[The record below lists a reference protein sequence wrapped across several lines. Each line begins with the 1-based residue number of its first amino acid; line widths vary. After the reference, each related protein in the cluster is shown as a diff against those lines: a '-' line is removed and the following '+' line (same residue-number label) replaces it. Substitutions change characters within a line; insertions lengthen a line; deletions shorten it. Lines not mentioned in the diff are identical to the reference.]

1 MAIKFANF
9 ALLNSINNAMK
20 EEGLDWRLEKIQRG
34 KHMLSHVYLRNST
47 DTEDIA
53 HTSLYIDTDHNIV
66 YPVIFMV
73 EHRKGILPAEL
84 YAAPFLLRGVPAV
97 YIQLEPLLYFGY
109 SCELRHTIHLAVQY
123 PRREYRAVMALRH
136 VDFLQVILGIEY
148 YALVLFYPFDI
159 HFPIR

>member
-34 KHMLSHVYLRNST
+34 KHMWSHVYLRNST

-66 YPVIFMV
+66 YPVIWAKGDERYEDLRNKITDQANV
-73 EHRKGILPAEL
+73 TELSDDEYEEIGEKNRKSN
-84 YAAPFLLRGVPAV
+84 YV
-97 YIQLEPLLYFGY
+97 YKVNDVYKIVNCGSTNDWMKAIITQVKDVLN
-109 SCELRHTIHLAVQY
+109 
-123 PRREYRAVMALRH
+123 VMKNI
-136 VDFLQVILGIEY
+136 VF
-148 YALVLFYPFDI
+148 
-159 HFPIR
+159 

>member
-66 YPVIFMV
+66 YPVIWAKGAECYEDLRNKITDQTNV
-73 EHRKGILPAEL
+73 TELSDDEYEEIGEKNRKSN
-84 YAAPFLLRGVPAV
+84 YV
-97 YIQLEPLLYFGY
+97 YKVNDVYKIVNCGSTNDWMKSIITQVKDVL
-109 SCELRHTIHLAVQY
+109 S
-123 PRREYRAVMALRH
+123 VMKNI
-136 VDFLQVILGIEY
+136 VF
-148 YALVLFYPFDI
+148 
-159 HFPIR
+159 

>member
-34 KHMLSHVYLRNST
+34 KHMWSHIYLRNST

-66 YPVIFMV
+66 YPVIWAKGDERYEDLRNKITDQANV
-73 EHRKGILPAEL
+73 TELSDDEYEEIGEKNRKSN
-84 YAAPFLLRGVPAV
+84 YV
-97 YIQLEPLLYFGY
+97 YKVNDVYKIVNCGSTNDWMKAIITQVKDVLN
-109 SCELRHTIHLAVQY
+109 
-123 PRREYRAVMALRH
+123 VMKNI
-136 VDFLQVILGIEY
+136 VF
-148 YALVLFYPFDI
+148 
-159 HFPIR
+159 

>member
-53 HTSLYIDTDHNIV
+53 HASLYIDMDHNIV
-66 YPVIFMV
+66 YPVIWAKGDERYEDLRNKITDQANV
-73 EHRKGILPAEL
+73 TELSDDEYEEIGEKNRKSN
-84 YAAPFLLRGVPAV
+84 YV
-97 YIQLEPLLYFGY
+97 YKVNDVYKIVNCGSTNDWMKAIITQVKDVLN
-109 SCELRHTIHLAVQY
+109 
-123 PRREYRAVMALRH
+123 VMKNI
-136 VDFLQVILGIEY
+136 VF
-148 YALVLFYPFDI
+148 
-159 HFPIR
+159 

>member
-9 ALLNSINNAMK
+9 ALLSSINNAMK

-66 YPVIFMV
+66 YPVIWAKGDERYEDLRNKITDQANV
-73 EHRKGILPAEL
+73 TELSDAEYEEIGEKNRKSN
-84 YAAPFLLRGVPAV
+84 YSYKVNDV
-97 YIQLEPLLYFGY
+97 YKIVNCGSTNDWMNAIITQVKDVLN
-109 SCELRHTIHLAVQY
+109 
-123 PRREYRAVMALRH
+123 VMKNI
-136 VDFLQVILGIEY
+136 VF
-148 YALVLFYPFDI
+148 
-159 HFPIR
+159 

>member
-34 KHMLSHVYLRNST
+34 KHMWSHVYLRNST

-66 YPVIFMV
+66 YPVIWAKGDERYEDLRNKITDQANV
-73 EHRKGILPAEL
+73 TELSDNEYEEIGEKNRKSN
-84 YAAPFLLRGVPAV
+84 YV
-97 YIQLEPLLYFGY
+97 YKVNDVYKIVNCGSANDWMKAIITQVKDVL
-109 SCELRHTIHLAVQY
+109 S
-123 PRREYRAVMALRH
+123 VMKNI
-136 VDFLQVILGIEY
+136 VF
-148 YALVLFYPFDI
+148 
-159 HFPIR
+159 

>member
-34 KHMLSHVYLRNST
+34 KHMWSHIYLRNST

-66 YPVIFMV
+66 YPVIWAKGDERYEDLRNKITDQANV
-73 EHRKGILPAEL
+73 TELSDDEYEEIGEKNRKRNYVYKVNDVYKIVNCGSTNDWMNAIITQVKDV
-84 YAAPFLLRGVPAV
+84 LR
-97 YIQLEPLLYFGY
+97 
-109 SCELRHTIHLAVQY
+109 
-123 PRREYRAVMALRH
+123 VMKNI
-136 VDFLQVILGIEY
+136 VF
-148 YALVLFYPFDI
+148 
-159 HFPIR
+159 

>member
-34 KHMLSHVYLRNST
+34 KHMWSHIYLRNST

-66 YPVIFMV
+66 YPVIWAKGDERYEDLRNKITDQANV
-73 EHRKGILPAEL
+73 TELSDDEYEEIGEKNRKSN
-84 YAAPFLLRGVPAV
+84 YV
-97 YIQLEPLLYFGY
+97 YKVNDVYKIVNCGSTNDWMNALITQVKDVL
-109 SCELRHTIHLAVQY
+109 S
-123 PRREYRAVMALRH
+123 VMKNI
-136 VDFLQVILGIEY
+136 VF
-148 YALVLFYPFDI
+148 
-159 HFPIR
+159 

>member
-9 ALLNSINNAMK
+9 ALLNSINSAMK

-66 YPVIFMV
+66 YPVIWAKGDERYEDLRNKITDQANV
-73 EHRKGILPAEL
+73 TELSDNEYEEIGEKNRKSN
-84 YAAPFLLRGVPAV
+84 YAYKVNDV
-97 YIQLEPLLYFGY
+97 YKIVNCGSTNDWMNALITQVKDVL
-109 SCELRHTIHLAVQY
+109 S
-123 PRREYRAVMALRH
+123 VMKNI
-136 VDFLQVILGIEY
+136 VF
-148 YALVLFYPFDI
+148 
-159 HFPIR
+159 